1 MTKQTKDKKSATE
14 RKIPQKQLK
23 LLLPIEE
30 GKENGK
36 ENGFQSNYFKHKK
49 QTLEAV
55 FKRCMG
61 VFCNIAAFNLQMKS
75 LKSTRRSSV
84 VAKLYT

>member
-23 LLLPIEE
+23 LLLAIEE

-36 ENGFQSNYFKHKK
+36 ENGFQSNYFS
-49 QTLEAV
+49 
-55 FKRCMG
+55 RG
-61 VFCNIAAFNLQMKS
+61 VWGCSAI
-75 LKSTRRSSV
+75 
-84 VAKLYT
+84 

>member
-23 LLLPIEE
+23 LLLAIEE
-30 GKENGK
+30 GK